1 MVKNDGKNDNKF
13 EYSNILTHKILFII
27 CQKILK
33 KKESRN
39 EQHLKKNEYERK
51 FSKDSTEKKKHAKS
65 ICCERKIGEKK
76 K

>member
-1 MVKNDGKNDNKF
+1 MVKNDGKNDKKF

-39 EQHLKKNEYERK
+39 E
-51 FSKDSTEKKKHAKS
+51 
-65 ICCERKIGEKK
+65 
-76 K
+76 